1 MNSKRLL
8 LLIDDP
14 FLSRFYREKLEGARF
29 QVDLARDLAHGLDL
43 LQAEPPN
50 VLVLDSVLPGSDAV
64 QSLESIRAAGISSE
78 MEIIVLP
85 TPHYSVSQRLEADPR
100 VRLLKPSSNPL
111 GELFQ
116 RVSEL
121 LHGQKKD
128 EGALM
133 LATLPDENWRMG
145 AVDAAQESL
154 TGMRHVLHD
163 LSRPGA
169 EAQALGGVLQQ
180 VHRLSAQ
187 VALLSRNSLTNIAI
201 AVEVMVYNLTLYPER
216 FDALSLRTLTQAV
229 DFLSLLLRDGTYSRM
244 PEIDS
249 ANIMIIEDEASAREL
264 IIAAMELVGLHAN
277 GLESPNGGL
286 SALGSKA
293 YDLIFLDINLPEMNG
308 FDLCNKVR
316 SLPLH
321 ERTPIVFL
329 TGMASFQNRV
339 QSSLSG
345 GNDFI
350 GKPFNVAELGVKALM
365 WVMKGKLG
373 LN

>member
-14 FLSRFYREKLEGARF
+14 FLSRFYREKMEGSGF
-29 QVDLARDLAHGLDL
+29 QVDLARDLGHGLDL
-43 LQAEPPN
+43 LQADQPD
-50 VLVLDSVLPGSDAV
+50 VLVLDSVLPGSDAL

-78 MEIIVLP
+78 MAIIVLP
-85 TPHYSVSQRLEADPR
+85 TPHYALSQRLESEPQ
-100 VRLLKPSSNPL
+100 VHLLNSSSNPL

-116 RVSEL
+116 HASEL
-121 LHGQKKD
+121 LQGEKKD

-133 LATLPDENWRMG
+133 LATLPDETWKLG
-145 AVDAAQESL
+145 AIEAAQQSVTE
-154 TGMRHVLHD
+154 MRQLLHG

-169 EAQALGGVLQQ
+169 DAQALAAFLQQ

-187 VALLSRNSLTNIAI
+187 SGLLSRNSLTNIAL

-264 IIAAMELVGLHAN
+264 IIAAMELVGLHAK
-277 GLESPNGGL
+277 GLATPNGGL
-286 SALGSKA
+286 SLLGA
-293 YDLIFLDINLPEMNG
+293 NPFDLIFLDINLPEMNG

-329 TGMASFQNRV
+329 TGMASFHNRV

>member
-8 LLIDDP
+8 LIIDDP
-14 FLSRFYREKLEGARF
+14 FLSRFYREKMEGAGF

-43 LQAEPPN
+43 LQADQPD

-64 QSLESIRAAGISSE
+64 QSLESIRAGGAGCE
-78 MEIIVLP
+78 MAIIVLP
-85 TPHYSVSQRLEADPR
+85 TPHYAVSQRLEEDPQ
-100 VRLLKPSSNPL
+100 VRLLKSSSNPL
-111 GELFQ
+111 GELLQ
-116 RVSEL
+116 QTAEL
-121 LHGQKKD
+121 LQGEKKN

-133 LATLPDENWRMG
+133 LATLPDETWKLG
-145 AVDAAQESL
+145 AVESAQQSVTE
-154 TGMRHVLHD
+154 MRHLLHD

-169 EAQALGGVLQQ
+169 DVQPLAGFLQQ
-180 VHRLSAQ
+180 VHRLSGQAG
-187 VALLSRNSLTNIAI
+187 LLSRNSLINISI
-201 AVEVMVYNLTLYPER
+201 AVEVMVFNLTLYPER
-216 FDALSLRTLTQAV
+216 FDPLALRTLTQAV
-229 DFLSLLLRDGTYSRM
+229 DFLSLLLCDGTYTRV
-244 PEIDS
+244 PEIE
-249 ANIMIIEDEASAREL
+249 AAQIMIIEDEASAREL
-264 IIAAMELVGLHAN
+264 IIAAMELVGLHAK
-277 GLESPNGGL
+277 GQETPKGGL
-286 SALGSKA
+286 SLLGASPF
-293 YDLIFLDINLPEMNG
+293 DLIFLDINLPEMNG

>member
-14 FLSRFYREKLEGARF
+14 FLSRFYREKMEGTGY
-29 QVDLARDLAHGLDL
+29 QVDLARDLGHGLDL
-43 LQAEPPN
+43 LQAEQPD

-78 MEIIVLP
+78 MAIIVLP
-85 TPHYSVSQRLEADPR
+85 TPHYAVSQRLESDAQ
-100 VRLLKPSSNPL
+100 VRLLKSSSNPL

-116 RVSEL
+116 HASEL
-121 LHGQKKD
+121 LQGQKKD

-133 LATLPDENWRMG
+133 LATLPDETWKLG
-145 AVDAAQESL
+145 AVEAAQQSVSD
-154 TGMRHVLHD
+154 MRQLLHG

-169 EAQALGGVLQQ
+169 DPNTMAAFLQQ
-180 VHRLSAQ
+180 VHRLSGQ
-187 VALLSRNSLTNIAI
+187 SGLLSRNSLTNISI
-201 AVEVMVYNLTLYPER
+201 AVEVMVYNLTLFPER
-216 FDALSLRTLTQAV
+216 FDPLSLRTLTQAV

-264 IIAAMELVGLHAN
+264 IIAAMELVGLQAS
-277 GLESPNGGL
+277 GLESPKGGL

>member
-1 MNSKRLL
+1 MKSKRLL

-14 FLSRFYREKLEGARF
+14 FLSRFYREKLEGAGFR
-29 QVDLARDLAHGLDL
+29 VDLARDLGHGLDL
-43 LQAEPPN
+43 LQAEHPDI
-50 VLVLDSVLPGSDAV
+50 LVLDSVLPASDAV
-64 QSLESIRAAGISSE
+64 QSLESIRAGGVAAE
-78 MEIIVLP
+78 MPIIVLP
-85 TPHYSVSQRLEADPR
+85 TPHYSLSQRLETDAQ
-100 VRLLKPSSNPL
+100 VQLLKPSSNPL

-116 RVSEL
+116 RASEL
-121 LHGQKKD
+121 LYGKTKD
-128 EGALM
+128 EGTLM
-133 LATLPDENWRMG
+133 LATLADENWRMG
-145 AVDAAQESL
+145 AVDAAQESV
-154 TGMRHVLHD
+154 TEMRHLLHD

-169 EAQALGGVLQQ
+169 DARGLAGVLQH

-187 VALLSRNSLTNIAI
+187 VALLSRNALTNITIAI
-201 AVEVMVYNLTLYPER
+201 EVMVYNLTLYPER

-244 PEIDS
+244 PEFDS
-249 ANIMIIEDEASAREL
+249 AHIMIIEDEASAREL

-277 GLESPNGGL
+277 GLETPNGGL

>member
-8 LLIDDP
+8 LIIDDP
-14 FLSRFYREKLEGARF
+14 FLSRFYREKMEKAGF

-43 LQAEPPN
+43 LQADQPD

-64 QSLESIRAAGISSE
+64 QSLESIRAAGSGSE
-78 MEIIVLP
+78 VAIIVLP
-85 TPHYSVSQRLEADPR
+85 TPHYAVSQRLESDPQ
-100 VRLLKPSSNPL
+100 VRLLKSSSNPL
-111 GELFQ
+111 GELLQ
-116 RVSEL
+116 QASEL
-121 LHGQKKD
+121 AQGEKKN

-133 LATLPDENWRMG
+133 LATLPDETWKLG
-145 AVDAAQESL
+145 AVEAAQQSVTE
-154 TGMRHVLHD
+154 MRHLLHD

-169 EAQALGGVLQQ
+169 DVEPLGGFLQQ
-180 VHRLSAQ
+180 VHRLGGQAG
-187 VALLSRNSLTNIAI
+187 LLSRNSLTNISI

-216 FDALSLRTLTQAV
+216 LDPLSLRTLTQAV
-229 DFLSLLLRDGTYSRM
+229 DFLSLLLRDGTYTRM
-244 PEIDS
+244 PEIE
-249 ANIMIIEDEASAREL
+249 AAQIMIIEDEASAREL
-264 IIAAMELVGLHAN
+264 IIAAMELVGLHAK
-277 GLESPNGGL
+277 GQETPRGGL
-286 SALGSKA
+286 SLLGDNPF
-293 YDLIFLDINLPEMNG
+293 DLIFLDINLPEMNG

>member
-14 FLSRFYREKLEGARF
+14 FLSRFHREKMEAAGF

-43 LQAEPPN
+43 LQADRPD

-64 QSLESIRAAGISSE
+64 QSLDSIRAAGVGSE
-78 MEIIVLP
+78 LPIIVLP
-85 TPHYSVSQRLEADPR
+85 TPHYSVSQRLESDPQ

-121 LHGQKKD
+121 LQGQKKD

-133 LATLPDENWRMG
+133 LATLPDESWRMG
-145 AVDAAQESL
+145 AVDAAQQSVCE
-154 TGMRHVLHD
+154 MRHLLHD

-169 EAQALGGVLQQ
+169 DAQLLGGILQQ

-187 VALLSRNSLTNIAI
+187 AGLLSRNALTNITI
-201 AVEVMVYNLTLYPER
+201 ALEVMVYNLTLYPER

-229 DFLSLLLRDGTYSRM
+229 DFLSLLLHDGTYSRM
-244 PEIDS
+244 PEFDS
-249 ANIMIIEDEASAREL
+249 AHIMIIEDEASAREL
-264 IIAAMELVGLHAN
+264 IIAAMELVGLQAN

>member
-1 MNSKRLL
+1 MNQKRLL

-14 FLSRFYREKLEGARF
+14 FLSRFYREKMEGAGF

-43 LQAEPPN
+43 LQADQPDL
-50 VLVLDSVLPGSDAV
+50 LVLDAVLPGSDAV
-64 QSLESIRAAGISSE
+64 QSLESIRAAGIGCE
-78 MEIIVLP
+78 MSILVLP
-85 TPHYSVSQRLEADPR
+85 TPHYSISQRLESDSQ
-100 VRLLKPSSNPL
+100 VRMLQSCSNPL
-111 GELFQ
+111 GELLQ
-116 RVSEL
+116 QTSEVIW
-121 LHGQKKD
+121 GKKTD

-133 LATLPDENWRMG
+133 LATLPDESWKLG
-145 AVDAAQESL
+145 AVDAAQQSVTE
-154 TGMRHVLHD
+154 MRHLLHD

-169 EAQALGGVLQQ
+169 ATEPLAGLLQQ
-180 VHRLSAQ
+180 VHRLTGQSG
-187 VALLSRNSLTNIAI
+187 LLSRDSLTNIST
-201 AVEVMVYNLTLYPER
+201 AVEVMVFNLTLYPER
-216 FDALSLRTLTQAV
+216 FDTLALRTLTQAV
-229 DFLSLLLRDGTYSRM
+229 DFLSVLLRDGTYTRV
-244 PEIDS
+244 PEIDT
-249 ANIMIIEDEASAREL
+249 ANIMIIEDEAPAREL
-264 IIAAMELVGLHAN
+264 IIAAMELVGLHAK
-277 GLESPNGGL
+277 GQETPKGGL
-286 SALGSKA
+286 SLLGASPF
-293 YDLIFLDINLPEMNG
+293 DLIFLDINLPEMNG